1 MEVAQGIRG
10 CWHRPLILAWLL
22 PWWAHLSSQAWPPL
36 TGPPAPSD
44 FMRRELGL
52 RQHGQK

>member
-36 TGPPAPSD
+36 TGPPAPSEL
-44 FMRRELGL
+44 MRRELGL